1 MAVTTVP
8 LRLLYSDGAETT
20 DALSAKKYAK
30 ALLAN
35 NLKPEFPLPVWQ
47 VDDECYLVLHYG
59 KGLFAGYK
67 KLFELKEVSADEP
80 VEVKIIDAVT
90 IDDARTKAEL
100 PAPIKKTKIRTP
112 GAHRRL
118 SSDELRAFL
127 EFLPQ
132 PTNQVGYQAGIAHA
146 LTFVV
151 RGMEPSSPAW
161 LDYTRDA
168 MRKMRYAKLNNR
180 KHSKRK

>member
-1 MAVTTVP
+1 MTTVP

-127 EFLPQ
+127 EFLPL
-132 PTNQVGYQAGIAHA
+132 PSNQAGYQAGIVHA

-151 RGMEPSSPAW
+151 RGMEPSHPGW
-161 LDYTRDA
+161 FDYTRDA
-168 MRKMRYAKLNNR
+168 LQKAKQTYSRFKR
-180 KHSKRK
+180 KHKRM